1 MQTLTIRA
9 SKSKIKQILEFAQTL
24 KIDFYL
30 DENEKSVKLDELNKK
45 IINYKN
51 DIKAYNNGNLKTSPL
66 GKGWKYL

>member
-30 DENEKSVKLDELNKK
+30 DENEKK
-45 IINYKN
+45 
-51 DIKAYNNGNLKTSPL
+51 
-66 GKGWKYL
+66 